1 MSVVRFGLELAKAL
15 LCILFD
21 FFFLISCEIPDKNLH
36 IVYLVLKIF
45 LVCFFS
51 TKKCRKKKR
60 RWDFMK
66 LWKIEEKGFMELNK
80 TVYLDGYVYE
90 TTLLFCET
98 LKFSKAADLKKII
111 NGITYVGFI

>member
-1 MSVVRFGLELAKAL
+1 
-15 LCILFD
+15 
-21 FFFLISCEIPDKNLH
+21 
-36 IVYLVLKIF
+36 
-45 LVCFFS
+45 
-51 TKKCRKKKR
+51 
-60 RWDFMK
+60 MK

>member
-45 LVCFFS
+45 LSMFFFS
-51 TKKCRKKKR
+51 TKSAERKKE
-60 RWDFMK
+60 D
-66 LWKIEEKGFMELNK
+66 KIL
-80 TVYLDGYVYE
+80 
-90 TTLLFCET
+90 
-98 LKFSKAADLKKII
+98 
-111 NGITYVGFI
+111 